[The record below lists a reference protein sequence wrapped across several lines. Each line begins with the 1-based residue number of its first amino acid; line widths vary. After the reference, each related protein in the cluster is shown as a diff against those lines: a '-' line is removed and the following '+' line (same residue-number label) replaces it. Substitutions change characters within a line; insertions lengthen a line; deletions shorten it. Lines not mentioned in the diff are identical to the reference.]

1 MIFVHIPD
9 NDIYDEVNTSIK
21 NSNISFNIPLL
32 LTIFTVFNK
41 GYKESVLFFFYS
53 TSVINCLEIIWFN
66 LGEFKGIEYTF

>member
-41 GYKESVLFFFYS
+41 GYKESVLFFS
-53 TSVINCLEIIWFN
+53 TLHQ
-66 LGEFKGIEYTF
+66 L